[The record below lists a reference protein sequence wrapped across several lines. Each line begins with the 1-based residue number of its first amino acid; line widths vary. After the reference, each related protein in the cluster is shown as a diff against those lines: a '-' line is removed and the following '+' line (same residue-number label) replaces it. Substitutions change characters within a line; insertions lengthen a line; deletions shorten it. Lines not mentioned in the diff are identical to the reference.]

1 MNEIITK
8 YVILGSG
15 AAGVT
20 AAAAIREKDS
30 EGRIV
35 LVSDEKEMTYKRPM
49 LSKTPLRSLRLASVS
64 LHEDKWY
71 EQQRIELLP
80 GRQIMALDAAEK
92 KVMLDDGAVF
102 YDKCIYALGGSNFV
116 PPFKGVE
123 LPGVFTV
130 RTIEDVRKI
139 KRSALGAGK
148 AVIIGGGVIG
158 LEIALELLRY
168 GMDVTVL
175 EALPRLMPRQ
185 LDADTSKRLQSM
197 LTGLH
202 ICTGVT
208 VAEIGGDEGASFV
221 SLADGRVFPC
231 GLVVVSCGLKAN
243 IGVAQA
249 AGIACGRAVIVNEKM
264 ETSAPD
270 IWACGD
276 CAEYQGVNLAL
287 WAQAVAQGE
296 AAGTNAAG
304 GAASLAPFDASLILN
319 SEVMSLFALG
329 DLGQNPDKTYECVVE
344 ERRFDE
350 FSINKRL
357 PFAVEKRFYSGGQMT
372 GGCILGNLS
381 GMEQMKQEILRG
393 ATK

>member
-1 MNEIITK
+1 MNEIHTK
-8 YVILGSG
+8 YVVLGSG

-20 AAAAIREKDS
+20 AAAAIRERDP

-35 LVSDEKEMTYKRPM
+35 LVSSEEEMTYKRPM
-49 LSKTPLRSLRLASVS
+49 LSKTPLRSLRLACVA
-64 LHEDKWY
+64 LHEDNWY
-71 EQQRIELLP
+71 QEQRIELLL
-80 GRQIMALDAAEK
+80 GRQVEALDAAEK
-92 KVMLDDGAVF
+92 KVTLSDGVIF
-102 YDKCIYALGGSNFV
+102 YEKCVYALGGSNFV
-116 PPFKGVE
+116 PPFKGVD
-123 LPGVFTV
+123 LPGVLTV

-139 KRSALGAGK
+139 KRSALGADK

-158 LEIALELLRY
+158 LEVALELLRY

-185 LDADTSKRLQSM
+185 LDADTSLRLQSM
-197 LTGLH
+197 LKGLH

-208 VAEIGGDEGASFV
+208 VAEIGGDGRASFA

-243 IGVAQA
+243 IAAAKA
-249 AGIACGRAVIVNEKM
+249 AGIECGRAVIVNEKM

-296 AAGTNAAG
+296 VAGTNAAG
-304 GAASLAPFDASLILN
+304 GRETTAPFDASLVLN
-319 SEVMSLFALG
+319 SEIMSLFALG

-344 ERRFDE
+344 ERKFEE

-357 PFAVEKRFYSGGQMT
+357 PFAVEKRVYSGGHMT